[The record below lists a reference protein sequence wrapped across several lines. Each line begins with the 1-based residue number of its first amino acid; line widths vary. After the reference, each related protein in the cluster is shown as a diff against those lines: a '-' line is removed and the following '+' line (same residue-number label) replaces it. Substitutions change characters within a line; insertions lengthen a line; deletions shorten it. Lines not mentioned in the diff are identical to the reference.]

1 MTDKTAKPVCLEELQ
16 SSIFKGLP
24 SPAEKEAWTQDL
36 DSAIPPGL
44 PEAVFSRIRNR
55 FLHDMLVQKV
65 RPSVPGDEKHTAIRD
80 AISGV
85 VVLLERSIRSIKGE
99 PISKDEWQ
107 QAAKAAFAAADAVAW
122 SANPANHTG
131 KWAAWAAAWAA
142 TDGADTAVDHAATAV
157 ILAVA
162 RSVPDIEAAA
172 AAFWH
177 WAAER
182 LLALIREEVAAWE
195 AAGKPG

>member
-1 MTDKTAKPVCLEELQ
+1 MSEETGWPVWLAYLKEK
-16 SSIFKGLP
+16 IFEGLP
-24 SPAEKEAWTQDL
+24 SPEEQAWPEDL
-36 DSAIPPGL
+36 MRAIPPGL
-44 PEAVFSRIRNR
+44 PEAVFSRIRDR
-55 FLHDMLVQKV
+55 FLHDMLVQQV
-65 RPSVPGDEKHTAIRD
+65 LPLVPEEGGAIRK

-107 QAAKAAFAAADAVAW
+107 QAEKAAFAAADAVAW

-162 RSVPDIEAAA
+162 RFVPDIEAAA
-172 AAFWH
+172 AAFWR
-177 WAAER
+177 WAASHLLKLIGEER
-182 LLALIREEVAAWE
+182 VAW
-195 AAGKPG
+195 AARTA

>member
-1 MTDKTAKPVCLEELQ
+1 MTDKTAKPVWLVCLQ
-16 SSIFKGLP
+16 DKIFEGLP

-55 FLHDMLVQKV
+55 FLHDMLVQQV
-65 RPSVPGDEKHTAIRD
+65 LPLVPEERGAIRD

-85 VVLLERSIRSIKGE
+85 VVLLERSIKGE

-107 QAAKAAFAAADAVAW
+107 QAEKAAFAAADAVAW

-162 RSVPDIEAAA
+162 RFVPDIEAAA
-172 AAFWH
+172 AAFWR
-177 WAAER
+177 WAASHLLKLIGEER
-182 LLALIREEVAAWE
+182 VAW
-195 AAGKPG
+195 AARTA